1 MAKHFFKALGL
12 FIVIIIL
19 GLIGIVVINYF
30 ENNNVEITN
39 TNNQV
44 QVAK

>member
-1 MAKHFFKALGL
+1 MVKHFFKALGL
-12 FIVIIIL
+12 FIVMIIL
-19 GLIGIVVINYF
+19 ALIGVVVVNHY
-30 ENNNVEITN
+30 EQNEVQTN